1 MNKKTF
7 KTPKNRALG
16 HSKAI
21 NLAPGDIVTWKS
33 WEYNLETALFEDKE
47 GLLLEILEEN
57 RLENIVLIGKIMV
70 FGASEYDFIPIIS
83 LKKSIKQD
91 YL

>member
-1 MNKKTF
+1 MDKKTF

-57 RLENIVLIGKIMV
+57 RLENIVLIGKIMP
-70 FGASEYDFIPIIS
+70 FGASEYEFIPLFS
-83 LKKSIKQD
+83 LKKRKKEH
-91 YL
+91 

>member
-1 MNKKTF
+1 MTKKTF

-21 NLAPGDIVTWKS
+21 NLTPGDIVTWKS

-57 RLENIVLIGKIMV
+57 RLENIVLIGKIMP
-70 FGASEYDFIPIIS
+70 FGASEYEFIPLFS
-83 LKKSIKQD
+83 LKKSKNRD
-91 YL
+91 

>member
-1 MNKKTF
+1 MSEKSF

-33 WEYNLETALFEDKE
+33 WEYSLETALFEDKE

-57 RLENIVLIGKIMV
+57 RLENIVLIGKIMP
-70 FGASEYDFIPIIS
+70 FGASEYEFIPLIS
-83 LKKSIKQD
+83 VKKSIKQD
-91 YL
+91 

>member
-1 MNKKTF
+1 MSDKTF

-21 NLAPGDIVTWKS
+21 NLAPGDIVSWKS

-57 RLENIVLIGKIMV
+57 RLENIVLIGKIMP
-70 FGASEYDFIPIIS
+70 FGASEYEFVPLFS
-83 LKKSIKQD
+83 LKKSQKQD
-91 YL
+91 